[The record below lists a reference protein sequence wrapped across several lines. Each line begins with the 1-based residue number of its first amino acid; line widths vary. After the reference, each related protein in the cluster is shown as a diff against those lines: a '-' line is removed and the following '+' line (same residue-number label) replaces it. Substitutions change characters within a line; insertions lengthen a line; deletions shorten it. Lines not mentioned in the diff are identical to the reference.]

1 MLDQDEGLRFT
12 TTPLRR
18 RGLARATATG
28 LTTLAASLVLFST
41 GARAEE
47 PAAATTEAAPAVA
60 AAPAEDTGPQFPG
73 KFAGNVALISDYVFR
88 GVSQTQE
95 EPALQGGIDWSH
107 ESGAYFGTWGSN
119 VKFPGDNSYLEQ
131 DIYGGWATTVGDLSI
146 NLGAIF
152 FWYPNAETA
161 LNYWEF
167 PVKLGYTM
175 DAVTL
180 SAGILYSPDYFG
192 FAGNAMYAN
201 LGVAYAMPLPDESP
215 VGVTLDAG
223 VGFTVAED
231 DVITDGTYVDWG
243 VGAKI
248 SAKGTWT
255 NLAVT
260 LRYTDTDIHGDDSD
274 ARFVYGVAYAF

>member
-1 MLDQDEGLRFT
+1 MLDQDEALRFT
-12 TTPLRR
+12 TSSPRR

-28 LTTLAASLVLFST
+28 LTALAAGLVLMGSS
-41 GARAEE
+41 ARAEE
-47 PAAATTEAAPAVA
+47 PAAAEAAPAEA
-60 AAPAEDTGPQFPG
+60 AAPAEDKGPHFPG

-107 ESGAYFGTWGSN
+107 ESGAYFGIWGSN
-119 VKFPGDNSYLEQ
+119 IKFPGDNSYLEQ

-146 NLGAIF
+146 NLGAF
-152 FWYPNAETA
+152 FYWYPNAETA
-161 LNYWEF
+161 YNYWEF
-167 PVKLGYTM
+167 PLKLAYTM
-175 DAVTL
+175 DAVTF
-180 SAGILYSPDYFG
+180 SGSILYSPDYYG
-192 FAGNAMYAN
+192 IAGNAMYAN
-201 LGVAYAMPLPDESP
+201 LGLAYALPLPDESP
-215 VGVTLDAG
+215 VGVTLDAL

-248 SAKGTWT
+248 AAKGTWT

-274 ARFVYGVAYAF
+274 ARFIYGVAYAF